1 MSEVTQ
7 NQQVTQNQNILENIN
22 SILAK
27 NFEKRYNA
35 KPKEG
40 KERVVE
46 IVYNPKWDLKQLIS
60 DAIEYAQTGNRVIRI
75 LGVYSLDFGKNVSVT
90 VLPSGNIRFTVML
103 GFRIGVNYP
112 NAIDITP
119 SQVRD
124 VEILIGKVKEL
135 IEKLGLQ
142 A

>member
-7 NQQVTQNQNILENIN
+7 NQNALQEFIKKYM
-22 SILAK
+22 AK
-27 NFEKRYNA
+27 A
-35 KPKEG
+35 KEG
-40 KERVVE
+40 KERVIE
-46 IVYNPKWDLKQLIS
+46 ITYMPKWDLKQLIS
-60 DAIEYAQTGNRVIRI
+60 DAQDIAVSHNKVIRI

-124 VEILIGKVKEL
+124 IEILVNKVKEL
-135 IEKLGLQ
+135 AEKLGLQ
-142 A
+142 T